1 MTRVLASTQVRQRRA
16 AEVGQAENLVQL
28 AIGQEPSVRG
38 DLAAVE
44 LQFQATVEIDP
55 QMRLTG
61 FTRWVTRVSPV
72 VMMVL
77 H

>member
-1 MTRVLASTQVRQRRA
+1 MFLPRRRSGQHRP
-16 AEVGQAENLVQL
+16 AEIGQAENLVQL
-28 AIGQEPSVRG
+28 AIGQEPSIGG

-44 LQFQATVEIDP
+44 FQLQAAVEIDP
-55 QMRLTG
+55 QMGFSG
-61 FTRWVTRVSPV
+61 FTRRVTRGSPV